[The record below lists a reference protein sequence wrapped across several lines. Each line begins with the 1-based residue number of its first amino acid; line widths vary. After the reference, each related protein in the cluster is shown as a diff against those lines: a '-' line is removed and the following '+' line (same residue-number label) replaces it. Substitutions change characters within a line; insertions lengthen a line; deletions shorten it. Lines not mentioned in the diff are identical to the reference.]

1 MNKKVTTIRLNEYTL
16 TRLSQLVR
24 FEIED
29 AEKHN
34 YQPRSRNQIIED
46 AIDNYY
52 AIKLDKDTG
61 SDYLTRMNLMIQD
74 ALKQQNNQRDM
85 TLNNI
90 LRYAMMSYE
99 AGVTMLKNF
108 RLPDEEKPK
117 DFEDA
122 KNLVQNLDSIFE
134 DSIYEKVAKELGEEV
149 E

>member
-1 MNKKVTTIRLNEYTL
+1 MKERKSFRFSLDTFQKLDTL
-16 TRLSQLVR
+16 QELEKQQ
-24 FEIED
+24 
-29 AEKHN
+29 AEKFN
-34 YQPRSRNQIIED
+34 ITPKSITAIVED
-46 AIDNYY
+46 AIAEYY
-52 AIKLDKDTG
+52 VLKLDKDTG
-61 SDYLTRMNLMIQD
+61 TDYLTRMNLMIQD

-85 TLNNI
+85 TLNHI

-122 KNLVQNLDSIFE
+122 RNLVQNLDSIFE

-149 E
+149 D

>member
-99 AGVTMLKNF
+99 ASVTMLKNF

-149 E
+149 D

>member
-61 SDYLTRMNLMIQD
+61 SDYLMIQD

-99 AGVTMLKNF
+99 AAVTMLKNF
-108 RLPDEEKPK
+108 RLSDEERPK

-134 DSIYEKVAKELGEEV
+134 DSIFEKVAKELGEEV
-149 E
+149 D